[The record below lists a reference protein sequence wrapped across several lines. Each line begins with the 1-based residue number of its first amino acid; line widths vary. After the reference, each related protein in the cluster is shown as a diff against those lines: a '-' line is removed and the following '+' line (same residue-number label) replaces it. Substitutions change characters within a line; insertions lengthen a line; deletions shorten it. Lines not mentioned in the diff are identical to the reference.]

1 MRKIPVLET
10 IDIWKRF
17 PGVIALKGV
26 SIKVYE
32 NEIVGLVGE
41 NGAGKSTFLKILG
54 GILRKDSGKIYWM
67 GREIEFKSP
76 YEALENGVAYVPQ
89 EVSILGNLSLCEN
102 MFIGRENKSI
112 FLPKDSKREI
122 ETCRKVFSE
131 LGIDID
137 PLIRGRDVGFSIA
150 QLTLIARAVY
160 FKSKLIMFDEP
171 TSGLSALEVEKL
183 LSIMTRLKSMGVS
196 IIFVSHKIE
205 EVMKVAD
212 RIYVLRDGVLVS
224 EYPREQFNLYR
235 IVRDMVAREVREFFP
250 KEKAEIGSIAMEV
263 RNLSDAAGFIKNV
276 SFYVRHGEILG
287 IYGIAGSGRT
297 EMALTLI
304 GFRPRKSGT
313 IIIDGKSVEI
323 RRPRDAINHGIGY
336 LPEDWRLSLV
346 LIMSMSENI
355 SLPIVDKLKIV
366 KLGGLSPIDFSSEL
380 KISMDYV
387 NKLRIVPP
395 DIRRRTL
402 YLSGGN
408 KQKVALAK
416 LLASRSKILIL
427 DEPTHGIDVSTK
439 VEIRKLM
446 CDIAKE
452 GKAVILISSEL
463 PEIINMSDRILV
475 MRDGT
480 IAAEFSRDEAS
491 EEKIVRAAI
500 L

>member
-1 MRKIPVLET
+1 MHRAPVLET

-41 NGAGKSTFLKILG
+41 NGAGKSTFLKIVG

-67 GREIEFKSP
+67 GREVEFRSP
-76 YEALENGVAYVPQ
+76 HEALESGIAYVPQ
-89 EVSILGNLSLCEN
+89 EVNILGNLSLYEN
-102 MFIGRENKSI
+102 VFIGRENKSL
-112 FLPKDSKREI
+112 FLPRDSKREI
-122 ETCRKVFSE
+122 EASKKVFKE

-137 PLIRGRDVGFSIA
+137 PIIKGRDVGFSIA

-171 TSGLSALEVEKL
+171 TSGLGVMETEKL
-183 LSIMTRLKSMGVS
+183 LNIMTRLRDMGVS

-212 RIYVLRDGVLVS
+212 RIYVLRDGTLVS
-224 EYPREQFNLYR
+224 EYSREQFDLHR
-235 IVRDMVAREVREFFP
+235 IVRDMVAREVKEFFP
-250 KEKAEIGSIAMEV
+250 KEKVEIGNIIMEV
-263 RNLSDAAGFIKNV
+263 KNLSDTVGFIKNV
-276 SFYVRHGEILG
+276 NFYVRRGEILG

-304 GFRPRKSGT
+304 GFRPKKSGT
-313 IIIDGKSVEI
+313 IIIDGKTVEI

-355 SLPIVDKLKIV
+355 SLPIINSLRVV
-366 KLGGLSPIDFSSEL
+366 NLGELSPIDFSSES
-380 KISMDYV
+380 KISLDYV
-387 NKLRIVPP
+387 HKLRVVPP
-395 DIRRRTL
+395 DIKRRTL

-408 KQKVALAK
+408 KQKVAIAK

-427 DEPTHGIDVSTK
+427 DEPTHGIDVGTK

-463 PEIINMSDRILV
+463 PEVINMSDRILV
-475 MRDGT
+475 MREGT
-480 IAAEFSRDEAS
+480 IVAEFSRDEAS
-491 EEKIVRAAI
+491 EEKIARAAI